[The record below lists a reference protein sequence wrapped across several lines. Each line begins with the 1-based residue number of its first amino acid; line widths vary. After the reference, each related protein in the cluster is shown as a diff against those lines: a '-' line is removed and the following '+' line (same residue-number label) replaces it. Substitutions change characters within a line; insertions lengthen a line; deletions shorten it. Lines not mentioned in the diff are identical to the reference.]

1 MREKIKH
8 GSTMCAVPLE
18 GIEKV
23 DTHIIIKRE
32 DIAKYLNKSEQIA
45 LEYILNKI
53 IRGRTND
60 NKKPVNKYYIVNKD
74 EPYAEIVHNIII
86 NRESDK
92 ANHHMETIEELLCAE
107 TPFLSMNDITDID
120 WEMLDFNLEKYDITN
135 EDYDLNECKVLK
147 FVLQQIHYD
156 KGNFIKVPDFIRNS
170 PKFQEL
176 AVEYNPELMRI
187 LFPTKVIDQN

>member
-8 GSTMCAVPLE
+8 GSTMCVVPLE

-45 LEYILNKI
+45 LENILNKI

-60 NKKPVNKYYIVNKD
+60 NTKPVNKYYIVNKD

-86 NRESDK
+86 NRESEK
-92 ANHHMETIEELLCAE
+92 ANHHMESIEELLCAE
-107 TPFLSMNDITDID
+107 IPFLSINDITDID
-120 WEMLDFNLEKYDITN
+120 WQNLDFNLEKYDIAN

-156 KGNFIKVPDFIRNS
+156 KENFIRVPAFIRNG

-176 AVEYNPELMRI
+176 AVKYNPELMHI